1 MPKKEKS
8 GGLVYSTQFG
18 KMCPQCERALD
29 ACVCSEQSVI
39 GDGNVRVSRQTQ
51 GRSGKGVT
59 IITGLPLNE
68 DALKALAKV
77 LKQKCGVGGTV
88 KDGVIEIQGD
98 QRDLIVKLL
107 QEQGYAAKKSG
118 G

>member
-8 GGLVYSTQFG
+8 GGLVYSTPFG
-18 KMCPQCERALD
+18 KMCPQCERALE
-29 ACVCSEQSVI
+29 ACICSAHSVI

-59 IITGLPLNE
+59 VITGLPLNE
-68 DALKALAKV
+68 EALKTLAKV

-88 KDGVIEIQGD
+88 KAGVIEIQGD

-107 QEQGYAAKKSG
+107 HEQGFAAKKAG

>member
-1 MPKKEKS
+1 MSRNEKT

-18 KMCPQCERALD
+18 KMCPQCQRAVD
-29 ACVCSEQSVI
+29 ACVCSAQSVI

-51 GRSGKGVT
+51 GRNGKGVT
-59 IITGLPLNE
+59 LITGLPLNE
-68 DALKALAKV
+68 EALKTLAKI

-88 KDGVIEIQGD
+88 KQGVIEIQGD
-98 QRDLIVKLL
+98 HRDLIVTLL
-107 QEQGYAAKKSG
+107 KDNGYDAKKSG